1 MFFCSSCKWKDP
13 SKDRKFGVSTFSPC
27 CYNIR
32 TSGMSKGIKK
42 SSRGPTFGP
51 HPRIECQKS
60 WKGGEG
66 FRCLIYGRYLI
77 HCHVLVLRPIWSGIM
92 VCLEYVAMKYQERP
106 WLKFFVDPP
115 IHSRLLQNAML
126 RPVAEEQLKK
136 EEQRQRK
143 RESHLRTR
151 ILSRMGWKLRRSPG
165 HDRYADRWLK
175 SPHCGKT
182 DDVTEPVR
190 DSGVDANLGMFGSG
204 HIQKRFRTYKV
215 PKISW

>member
-1 MFFCSSCKWKDP
+1 
-13 SKDRKFGVSTFSPC
+13 
-27 CYNIR
+27 
-32 TSGMSKGIKK
+32 MSKGIKK

-77 HCHVLVLRPIWSGIM
+77 HCHVLLYGLILM

-106 WLKFFVDPP
+106 LVEVFCWPTDSF
-115 IHSRLLQNAML
+115 Q
-126 RPVAEEQLKK
+126 VAPKRHALPCCLEEQLKK

-165 HDRYADRWLK
+165 QPSISISRWLK
-175 SPHCGKT
+175 NPHWWKNRWFSRTPVILVLMRTSACLGVATSRSEKSDLQSAKT
-182 DDVTEPVR
+182 
-190 DSGVDANLGMFGSG
+190 
-204 HIQKRFRTYKV
+204 
-215 PKISW
+215 SW